1 MAKYIN
7 VDMAKQA
14 LEKGLDVWAYSMRFA
29 DVWGLSSI
37 TAMINPINSD
47 YRFAIG
53 EKPTS
58 PPRKMIE
65 IDGVV
70 MPAPIMRVED
80 LPLPFWALY
89 ADGSF
94 GASTDVHSLWT
105 RDYAQIGF
113 LFATEADAIAARD
126 ARKLIL
132 ERAMERAK

>member
-7 VDMAKQA
+7 TVMAIEA
-14 LEKGLDVWAYSMRFA
+14 LEKGLNVWTWHPSVKAWYESNLSFLTYSLNT
-29 DVWGLSSI
+29 D
-37 TAMINPINSD
+37 TH
-47 YRFAIG
+47 FAIG
-53 EKPTS
+53 EMPTS

-80 LPLPFWALY
+80 FQDWPFILFT
-89 ADGSF
+89 DGSISSYRADTVAAHIKA
-94 GASTDVHSLWT
+94 GSA
-105 RDYAQIGF
+105 
-113 LFATEADAIAARD
+113 FATEADAIAARD

>member
-7 VDMAKQA
+7 TAMAIEA
-14 LEKGLDVWAYSMRFA
+14 LQKGLDIWWWNSAYGKWDTQTMSVLTHQLNGS
-29 DVWGLSSI
+29 DV
-37 TAMINPINSD
+37 
-47 YRFAIG
+47 FAIG

-65 IDGVV
+65 IDGVR

-80 LPLPFWALY
+80 LPDKFFILFSRGTIEIRTDKTFWAEE
-89 ADGSF
+89 AAMGN
-94 GASTDVHSLWT
+94 A
-105 RDYAQIGF
+105 
-113 LFATEADAIAARD
+113 FATEADAITARD

>member
-14 LEKGLDVWAYSMRFA
+14 LEKGLNVWTWNTRVKAWTESN
-29 DVWGLSSI
+29 LSSL
-37 TAMINPINSD
+37 TYSPNTD
-47 YRFAIG
+47 THFAIG
-53 EKPTS
+53 EMPTS

-65 IDGVV
+65 IDGVR

-80 LPLPFWALY
+80 LPELFWVVFTGGTV
-89 ADGSF
+89 DGISHETIWSDEMKH
-94 GASTDVHSLWT
+94 GNV
-105 RDYAQIGF
+105 
-113 LFATEADAIAARD
+113 FATEADAIAARD

>member
-14 LEKGLDVWAYSMRFA
+14 LEKGLDVWAYSMKFA

-65 IDGVV
+65 IDGDR

-80 LPLPFWALY
+80 LPELFWVVFTGGTV
-89 ADGSF
+89 DGISHKTILSDEMKH
-94 GASTDVHSLWT
+94 GNV
-105 RDYAQIGF
+105 
-113 LFATEADAIAARD
+113 FATEADAIAARD